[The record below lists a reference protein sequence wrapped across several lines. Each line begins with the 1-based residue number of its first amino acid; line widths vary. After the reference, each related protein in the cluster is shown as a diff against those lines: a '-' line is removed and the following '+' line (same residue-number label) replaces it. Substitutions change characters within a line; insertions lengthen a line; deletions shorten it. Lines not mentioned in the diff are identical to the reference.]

1 MVNARA
7 RRAERRAAACTSFTT
22 PGDIIR
28 GDDIDQEPLI
38 TRDERECPS
47 QTGKNGK
54 QDNPEAN
61 PNPNPTLRRCEE
73 GNSEIHLFGIQ
84 HSSC

>member
-7 RRAERRAAACTSFTT
+7 RRADRRAAACTSFTT

-38 TRDERECPS
+38 PRDERECPS

-61 PNPNPTLRRCEE
+61 PNPNPNPSAMRGRKFTYLVF
-73 GNSEIHLFGIQ
+73 NIH
-84 HSSC
+84 HVEC